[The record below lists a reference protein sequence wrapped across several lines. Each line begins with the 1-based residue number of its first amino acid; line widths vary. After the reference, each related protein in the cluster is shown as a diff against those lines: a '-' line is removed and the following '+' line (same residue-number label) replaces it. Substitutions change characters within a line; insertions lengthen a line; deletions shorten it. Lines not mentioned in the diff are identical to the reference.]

1 MMQRMATR
9 FAAIALVCGPLA
21 CTGGPS
27 LDTRTFEL
35 QYLDP
40 EAAAEIIHPYV
51 YGDRPDNKIG
61 MISVA
66 GNLITV
72 RETPDNLGKIARILE
87 QYDRPSPMAQL
98 KFKIIEADGATQTD
112 SAIADVESALRRLFR
127 FRGYRLLAQTVL
139 GGLEG
144 SQVGQQVV
152 GGEQEFIIRA
162 HIQDIRGA
170 GDSGTVRLQVMLVP
184 QDQQAVFETTVSV
197 GTGQTV
203 VLGSTQPRSSGR
215 TLILA
220 VAAELVNP

>member
-1 MMQRMATR
+1 MSRL
-9 FAAIALVCGPLA
+9 AAVALVGGLAA
-21 CTGGPS
+21 CTSGPS

-40 EAAAEIIHPYV
+40 DAAADMIHPYV
-51 YGDRPDNKIG
+51 YSDRPQGDRG
-61 MISVA
+61 MISLA

-72 RETPDNLGKIARILE
+72 RETPDNLDKIARVLE
-87 QYDRPSPMAQL
+87 QYDIPSPMAQL
-98 KFKIIEADGATQTD
+98 HFKIIEADGAIQTD
-112 SAIADVESALRRLFR
+112 SAIADVETALRRLFS
-127 FRGYRLLAQTVL
+127 FRGYRLLAQAVL

-152 GGEQEFIIRA
+152 GGDQEFLIRA
-162 HIQDIRGA
+162 HIQDIRGT
-170 GDSGTVRLQVMLVP
+170 GDSGTVRLEVMLMP
-184 QDQQAVFETTVSV
+184 EDERAVFETTVSI